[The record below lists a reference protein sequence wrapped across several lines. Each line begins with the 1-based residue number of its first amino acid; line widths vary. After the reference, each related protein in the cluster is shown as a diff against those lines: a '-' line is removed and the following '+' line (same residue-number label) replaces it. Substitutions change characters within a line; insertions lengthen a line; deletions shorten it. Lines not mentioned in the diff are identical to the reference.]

1 MLMAASE
8 RRGRRPEMKPFGQG
22 RTLLTTDEVAER
34 LGVTRRTV
42 QNWIKAGELV
52 CYQFGEGKGAT
63 YRVDPKD
70 LEAFL
75 KQHRRGGDKK

>member
-1 MLMAASE
+1 MIMAE
-8 RRGRRPEMKPFGQG
+8 KDRRGRRPLMKPLGEG

-42 QNWIKAGELV
+42 QNWIKAGELA
-52 CYQFGEGKGAT
+52 CYQFGEGKGTT
-63 YRVDPKD
+63 YRIDPKD

-75 KQHRRGGDKK
+75 KRHRRGEN

>member
-1 MLMAASE
+1 MIMAASE
-8 RRGRRPEMKPFGQG
+8 RRGRRPDMKPVGEG

-42 QNWIKAGELV
+42 QNWIKVRELV
-52 CYQFGEGKGAT
+52 CYQFGEGKGTT
-63 YRVDPKD
+63 YRIDPKD

-75 KQHRRGGDKK
+75 KKHRRGA